1 MQYAGKTKKK
11 KKKER
16 KLQKPQLVVELV
28 HWIQL
33 SMD

>member
-11 KKKER
+11 KKKK
-16 KLQKPQLVVELV
+16 KLHKPQLVVELV